1 MVKQNEGFSVSR
13 RDFLKTAG
21 MLGLLTAAGSAIPM
35 TLFEASCSSNSG
47 PTGPQELNVNLAG
60 EPDTMDPNAASWAG
74 DISAITRLS
83 QGLLSFNPDLS
94 VTNMCATAIPTV
106 GNGGISSDGKT
117 YTFKLKSNVTWSDG
131 TKVLAKDYVYSI
143 KRMLSPDTASEYAS
157 FYTGPSQ
164 AGEIIAGS
172 FAYNAAT
179 NADAATKTT
188 LAANVGV
195 SAPDD
200 GTLVVKLTNP
210 LATFLD
216 LMALWCVVPVREDI
230 ITKYGA
236 SWTEANNYM
245 GNGPYVLSEW
255 EHNDHM
261 TFSINTN
268 YWGTK
273 PKLTKVTYKMITDP
287 NAALAAFENSELD
300 LVGVPPGTEKATLA
314 DPTLGPEV
322 LRYNTLTTYAFQF
335 NCKHAPF
342 DNVKVRQGLSCAVDR
357 DAFVNQ
363 VRNGVGKPAL
373 SWIPPGMPGY
383 NATIGTDWAF
393 NVTKAKQLLSD
404 AGYPDLSKLPALN
417 FQYNNTAGNTTIA
430 QFLQGQLSTNLG
442 LNLNLQPMDS
452 KSFQSL
458 VNANQEDWAFF
469 GWGADYPDPDDWLPQ
484 LFGTGAG
491 NNHTNYSNPQF
502 DALAA
507 KALVE
512 LDNTKRLQEW
522 DQAQTMVMADAPIL
536 TMFFREVFSVVH
548 PWVKGLTTTGMDNQI
563 AGDRFYELVS
573 IQKSSTTAAS
583 T

>member
-1 MVKQNEGFSVSR
+1 MVKQNDGFSVSR
-13 RDFLKTAG
+13 RDFLKAAG
-21 MLGLLTAAGSAIPM
+21 MMGLLTAVGASVPM
-35 TLFEASCSSNSG
+35 TLFEASCSKSG

-83 QGLLSFNPDLS
+83 QGLLTFNPDLS
-94 VTNMCATAIPTV
+94 VTNLCASTVPTV

-131 TKVLAKDYVYSI
+131 KKVVAGDYVYSI
-143 KRMLSPDTASEYAS
+143 KRMLSPDIASEYAS
-157 FYTGPSQ
+157 FYTGPNQ

-172 FAYNAAT
+172 FAYNAAAT
-179 NADAATKTT
+179 ADAATKAT

-216 LMALWCVVPVREDI
+216 LMGLWCVVPVREYV
-230 ITKYGA
+230 ITQLGS
-236 SWTEANNYM
+236 SWTEAGNYM
-245 GNGPYVLSEW
+245 GNGPYILSEW
-255 EHNDHM
+255 VHSDHM
-261 TFSINTN
+261 TFAINTN

-273 PKLTKVTYKMITDP
+273 PKLTKITYKMITDA
-287 NAALAAFENSELD
+287 NAALAAFQNSELD
-300 LVGVPPGTEKATLA
+300 IVGVPPGTEQTTLN
-314 DPTLGPEV
+314 DPVLGPEV

-335 NCKHAPF
+335 NCKHPPF

-357 DAFVNQ
+357 AAFVDQ
-363 VRNGVGKPAL
+363 VRHGVGKVAL

-383 NATIGTDWAF
+383 NAAIGTDWAF
-393 NVTKAKQLLSD
+393 NVTKSKQLLSD
-404 AGYPDLSKLPALN
+404 AGYSDLSKLPKLN
-417 FQYNNTAGNTTIA
+417 FQYSNTAGNTTIA

-442 LNLNLQPMDS
+442 ITLNLQPMDA
-452 KSFQSL
+452 KAFQSL

-491 NNHTNYSNPQF
+491 NNHTNYSNPAF
-502 DALAA
+502 DTLAA

-512 LDNTKRLQEW
+512 LDNTKRLQDW

-536 TMFFREVFSVVH
+536 TMFYREVFSLVH
-548 PWVKGLTTTGMDNQI
+548 TWVKGLTTTGMDNTI
-563 AGDRFYELVS
+563 AGDRFFENVS
-573 IQKSSTTAAS
+573 IAKTT
-583 T
+583 TT